1 MDVFIIGGFLGSG
14 KTTMLLSL
22 AKVFTDRKLKT
33 AIIVN
38 ESGEVGVDGAT
49 IKAEGYTATEL
60 PEGCICCT
68 LVGTLQATL
77 RNIKR
82 DLDPDVIIIEPTGLA
97 LPHKVKDFVH
107 TSMIDEDRCAIIG
120 LADVERFDSLIEKK
134 EAFYKMQMSGSD
146 LVLINKMDL
155 AKPGQIEHITE
166 WFRQNFP
173 KKPVQAVSAKTG
185 ENMDKLYD
193 FTLSSF
199 RARCT
204 SPPGPPASPRRP
216 LSSAPAPG

>member
-14 KTTMLLSL
+14 KTTMLLDL
-22 AKVFTDRKLKT
+22 AKVYTGKGLKT

-49 IKAEGYTATEL
+49 IKAEGYSATEL

-82 DLDPDVIIIEPTGLA
+82 DLDPDVLIIEPTGLA
-97 LPHKVKDFVH
+97 LPHKVKQFVH
-107 TSMIDEDRCAIIG
+107 NAMIDEDSCSIIG
-120 LADVERFDSLIEKK
+120 LADVERFDTLLEKK

-146 LVLINKMDL
+146 LILINKMDL
-155 AKPGQIEHITE
+155 AEPGQIEHIKA
-166 WFRQNFP
+166 WFAQNFP
-173 KKPVQAVSAKTG
+173 GKPVQEVSAKTG

-193 FTLSSF
+193 FTLSK
-199 RARCT
+199 R
-204 SPPGPPASPRRP
+204 PRDR
-216 LSSAPAPG
+216 SS

>member
-1 MDVFIIGGFLGSG
+1 MDVYIIGGFLGSG
-14 KTTMLLSL
+14 KTTMLLNL

-49 IKAEGYTATEL
+49 IKAEGYSATEL

-97 LPHKVKDFVH
+97 LPHKVKQFVH
-107 TSMIDEDRCAIIG
+107 TAMIDEDVCAIIG
-120 LADVERFDSLIEKK
+120 LADVERFDSLLEKK
-134 EAFYKMQMSGSD
+134 EPFYKMQMSGAD
-146 LVLINKMDL
+146 LVLINKIDL
-155 AKPGQIEHITE
+155 AKPGQVDHVRA
-166 WFRQNFP
+166 WFSENFP
-173 KKPVQAVSAKTG
+173 DKPVQAVSAKTG
-185 ENMDKLYD
+185 ENMDKLYE
-193 FTLSSF
+193 FIQSYSARSTL
-199 RARCT
+199 
-204 SPPGPPASPRRP
+204 
-216 LSSAPAPG
+216 

>member
-1 MDVFIIGGFLGSG
+1 MDVYIIGGFLGSG
-14 KTTMLLSL
+14 KTTMLLNL

-49 IKAEGYTATEL
+49 IKAEGYSATEL

-97 LPHKVKDFVH
+97 LPHKVKQFVH
-107 TSMIDEDRCAIIG
+107 TAMIDEDVCAIIG
-120 LADVERFDSLIEKK
+120 LADVERFDSLLEKK
-134 EAFYKMQMSGSD
+134 ESFYKMQMSGAD
-146 LVLINKMDL
+146 LVLINKIDL
-155 AKPGQIEHITE
+155 AKPGQVDHVRA
-166 WFRQNFP
+166 WFSENFP
-173 KKPVQAVSAKTG
+173 DKPVQAVSAKTG
-185 ENMDKLYD
+185 ENMDRLYE
-193 FTLSSF
+193 FIQSYSARSTL
-199 RARCT
+199 
-204 SPPGPPASPRRP
+204 
-216 LSSAPAPG
+216 